1 MTRIL
6 IVDDQDD
13 MRAGIRAM
21 LEPAEPPSRI
31 EWVAAMI
38 TLTMVAVALGG
49 ALSCLVNGMGV
60 AHRAAAA

>member
-1 MTRIL
+1 MTERNSSRSPSAP
-6 IVDDQDD
+6 DSTP
-13 MRAGIRAM
+13 
-21 LEPAEPPSRI
+21 EPAEPPSRI